1 MGVKSFF
8 GFGGPSSTDMMGPA
22 GTELQEKVRREQ
34 FDSTGRSSK
43 GPDNS
48 REEMVT
54 APKSWISRR
63 K

>member
-8 GFGGPSSTDMMGPA
+8 GFGGPSGTDMMGPA
-22 GTELQEKVRREQ
+22 GTEQQEKAKRDR
-34 FDSTGRSSK
+34 FDTTGRSSG